1 MNKLKLF
8 SEINQT
14 DTAKRKLKNIAKNN
28 NLPLEFVT
36 TLYNFKWDL
45 DPIWRTESYGWVSSK
60 QYTEEQFKQAKKV
73 ICKYLDIDL
82 NFKLTKEEII
92 KKLINTYNDIDE
104 RNILNRFLIG
114 VENKNNVYVSEYAT
128 FHYLKNLTENNLLS
142 LDSEETYDT
151 TDVFHYV
158 FLKIFRGGRI
168 ERYNL
173 FYVFTDLFF
182 KLPFI
187 EKEEKYNNQ
196 WYRDL
201 MKTIEENKPN
211 KLTDLIKSCKGFIR
225 GDKHFK
231 QMVLESLSYSG
242 ELKVKGINVENIFIP
257 NFRNELASNFYSNE
271 WTYPLRMWNENR

>member
-1 MNKLKLF
+1 MSKLKPF

-36 TLYNFKWDL
+36 TLYNFNWDL
-45 DPIWRTESYGWVSSK
+45 DPVRPTESYGWVSSE
-60 QYTEEQFKQAKKV
+60 QYTEEQFKQAKKI

-82 NFKLTKEEII
+82 DFKLSKEEII
-92 KKLINTYNDIDE
+92 KKLIKTYNDIDE

-114 VENKNNVYVSEYAT
+114 GENKNNTYVSEYAT

-142 LDSEETYDT
+142 LGSEETYDT
-151 TDVFHYV
+151 TDIFHYI
-158 FLKIFRGGRI
+158 FLKIFRGGCI

-182 KLPFI
+182 KLPFVK
-187 EKEEKYNNQ
+187 KEEKYKNE
-196 WYRDL
+196 WHSDL
-201 MKTIEENKPN
+201 IKTIEKYKPN
-211 KLTDLIKSCKGFIR
+211 TLTDLIKSCKGLIK
-225 GDKHFK
+225 GDKYFK
-231 QMVLESLSYSG
+231 QMILEALSYSG
-242 ELKVKGINVENIFIP
+242 ELKVKDIHVENIFIP

-271 WTYPLRMWNENR
+271 WSYPLRMWNENK